1 MTARV
6 AEGPYFDEL
15 AVGDTFLDAPPL
27 TLTEGGA
34 AVHQAVVGD
43 RLRLFLDHAAG
54 RAVTGSG
61 PLAPPAY
68 VWNVAIGQSTVA
80 THHVRANLFY
90 RGLAFRRFPELGDTL
105 TTDTTVVGLKEN
117 SARSGRPRTG
127 LAALHIVTRDQESRT
142 VLDFHRCAMLPLRDP
157 GASTG
162 HADDL
167 ASLGTDEVDLTRAVT
182 GWDLEPLQLRGAP
195 IALEAGSQVEVVGGD
210 VVSSAPEL
218 ARLTLNIAR
227 VHHDASAAEGQRL
240 VYGGHTI
247 ALALTQVARALPQ
260 LVTVVGWASC
270 DHVGPVHEGDV
281 LRSCFEVTS
290 LRARPEGGYFAE
302 LHCRVTADAEHAPRD
317 VLDWAFTAL
326 TL

>member
-1 MTARV
+1 MTPRV

-15 AVGDTFLDAPPL
+15 TVGDTFLDAPPL

-34 AVHQAVVGD
+34 AAHRAVVGD

-105 TTDTTVVGLKEN
+105 TTETTVVGLKEN
-117 SARSGRPRTG
+117 SPRPGKPRTG

-142 VLDFHRCAMLPLRDP
+142 VLDFHRCAMLTLRDP
-157 GASTG
+157 HAVTG

-167 ASLGTDEVDLTRAVT
+167 TSLGSAGVDLTGAVSH
-182 GWDLEPLQLRGAP
+182 WDLGPLQLRGRTF
-195 IALEAGSQVEVVGGD
+195 ALEVGSQVEVLGGD
-210 VVSSAPEL
+210 LVSSAPEL
-218 ARLTLNIAR
+218 ARLTLNVAR
-227 VHHDASAAEGQRL
+227 VHHDASAADGRRL

-247 ALALTQVARALPQ
+247 ALALSQVARALPQ
-260 LVTVVGWASC
+260 LVTVVGWEAC
-270 DHVGPVHEGDV
+270 DHVGPVHEGDT
-281 LRSCFEVTS
+281 LRSRLEVTS
-290 LRARPEGGYFAE
+290 LRPRPEGGQFAD
-302 LHCRVTADAEHAPRD
+302 LRCRVTADADPTPSDA
-317 VLDWAFTAL
+317 LDWRFTAL